1 VIWLVPSLVGGAIS
15 VSFVGLVLGPMYP
28 IAMNHAGRV
37 FPRWL
42 LTGSIG
48 WITAIATT
56 GAAVIPF
63 VTGAIASKAG
73 IQSLEPVYV
82 HFSSSHD

>member
-1 VIWLVPSLVGGAIS
+1 VPSLVGGAIS

-48 WITAIATT
+48 WITAIATM